1 MVMKAITAREQ
12 CIRVIREK
20 DQTEMDIASQT
31 EGHVPSQDFIAEMS
45 QIIQNLRQLSIHVVE
60 QIVLWRDQVRQINVM
75 STKNSQK
82 IARKRKIQTAIQL
95 AYLLD
100 SGENYLLKMKS
111 DLQDFNKFYS
121 NTFFNFSEKNA
132 DPFLVQTSVLP
143 KKSLATGG
151 GLRSLQNRKNAE
163 NTKIMLP
170 MNDQLIQKAKACQE
184 MIMYEKVDGENV
196 TQS

>member
-1 MVMKAITAREQ
+1 
-12 CIRVIREK
+12 
-20 DQTEMDIASQT
+20 
-31 EGHVPSQDFIAEMS
+31 MS

-151 GLRSLQNRKNAE
+151 GLRSL
-163 NTKIMLP
+163 
-170 MNDQLIQKAKACQE
+170 
-184 MIMYEKVDGENV
+184 
-196 TQS
+196 